1 MFHKREQ
8 IDQLLNQTNLPNSS
22 IFFKGSKKTKLQHKN
37 VFAPSFRD
45 CWMLVYQISL
55 WIRDVSC
62 AGEARSNE

>member
-37 VFAPSFRD
+37 VLLLHSG
-45 CWMLVYQISL
+45 I
-55 WIRDVSC
+55 
-62 AGEARSNE
+62 AGC

>member
-1 MFHKREQ
+1 MYHKREQ

-22 IFFKGSKKTKLQHKN
+22 IFFKRSKNQISTQEC
-37 VFAPSFRD
+37 FAPSFKD
-45 CWMLVYQISL
+45 CWMLVCQISL